1 MTDDRPTK
9 TSRLVI
15 PICCLI
21 LIVCLGASVSSLPR
35 LAVEHAANCGIC
47 HVDPNGGG
55 MRNEFGNQSIAL
67 QELCFPQTKRLV
79 EDKATSP
86 VVSEALQVGF
96 DFRHTLDDNG
106 TFTREQTDAYVSVR
120 PLRMFSYQIRV
131 DKEGLSENYALL
143 WLHGQDYFI
152 KAGRFQ
158 PTFGL
163 QNIDS
168 YAFNRR
174 LTGNRREM
182 YLDGL
187 SVGGEF
193 FDVLNVSAEVF
204 NTNDRDVFG
213 FRLYAPWKLG
223 PFSCMAGTSLRLA
236 KKLDGSYGDFPH
248 AKAVFGGLSF
258 GPFTAMGELDLVGQS
273 NDTLITYGALTVG
286 IMHGLY
292 LQGEYDFFDGDR
304 RYAGGVDEFFRV
316 GLDLYPLPF
325 VELRPEY
332 TRHTR
337 GYRENEDDF
346 LLRLHV
352 GY

>member
-1 MTDDRPTK
+1 MTADRPTK
-9 TSRLVI
+9 TTRLLT
-15 PICCLI
+15 PICCLV

-35 LAVEHAANCGIC
+35 LAVEHVANCATC
-47 HVDPNGGG
+47 HVNPNGGG

-67 QELCFPQTKRLV
+67 QELCFPQTKKLV
-79 EDKATSP
+79 EGQSTTP
-86 VVSEALQVGF
+86 VVNEALQIGF
-96 DFRHTLDDNG
+96 DFRHTLDDDG

-120 PLRMFSYQIRV
+120 PFKIFSYQIRM

-143 WLHGQDYFI
+143 SLHGQDYFI

-158 PTFGL
+158 PAFGL

-174 LTGNRREM
+174 LTGNHREM

-193 FDVLNVSAEVF
+193 LDMLNLSAEVF

-213 FRLYAPWKLG
+213 VHLYAPWKLG
-223 PFSCMAGTSLRLA
+223 PFRCMAGTSVRLS
-236 KKLDGSYGDFPH
+236 KKLDGSHGDFPH
-248 AKAVFGGLSF
+248 AKAVFGGLSI
-258 GPFTAMGELDLVGQS
+258 GPFAAIGELDLVGQS
-273 NDTLITYGALTVG
+273 NDTLITYGALTAE
-286 IMHGLY
+286 IMPGLY
-292 LQGEYDFFDGDR
+292 LQGEYNFFDGNRD
-304 RYAGGVDEFFRV
+304 YAGGVDEFFRV

-325 VELRPEY
+325 VELKPEY
-332 TRHTR
+332 TRYTR
-337 GYRENEDDF
+337 GHREDEDDF